1 MKKMPAKT
9 LLFIILCF
17 TIVTACTLCLSKSAE
32 PSNVAIYG
40 AEDHESI
47 REFLSTYPISDA
59 SGNGCFV
66 IVHGVVEGDSK
77 KAWDTFYSNVKN
89 EHDAAILIVLYTI
102 EGDPILNYVSFTN
115 GSFYSVT
122 DISRDEW
129 GGPEP
134 YYSGSYKFLN
144 RFKSIGLTTVI
155 LSDVDYNSLKDYEK
169 DTGAKY
175 EIFSAFL

>member
-1 MKKMPAKT
+1 MKKTSTKIF
-9 LLFIILCF
+9 LLIILCF

-32 PSNVAIYG
+32 PSNVDIFG
-40 AEDHESI
+40 PEDQEKI
-47 REFLSTYPISDA
+47 QELLLTYSISDA
-59 SGNGCFV
+59 VENGCFV
-66 IVHGVVEGDSK
+66 IVHGVVKGDSK
-77 KAWDTFYSNVKN
+77 KAWDNFYANVN
-89 EHDAAILIVLYTI
+89 SGEDAAILIIQYTI

-122 DISRDEW
+122 DVSRDAW

-144 RFKSIGLTTVI
+144 RFKTFGSTTFI
-155 LSDVDYNSLKDYEK
+155 LSDIDYDTLKDYEN

-175 EIFSAFL
+175 EIFSASL